1 MVKKANQVRI
11 SLICSEAVVFGSCK
25 MCLGYC
31 HFSLLRILPH
41 LTKPVF
47 LILYSWL
54 ILHFFFFKESEVY
67 YFLVF

>member
-11 SLICSEAVVFGSCK
+11 SLISSEAVVFGSCK
-25 MCLGYC
+25 MYLGYC

-41 LTKPVF
+41 LSKPVF

-54 ILHFFFFKESEVY
+54 ILHFFFLKKARFII
-67 YFLVF
+67 F